1 MMPSVLGQRYGD
13 GGITTTQL
21 AADGECQA
29 IRVYDGPGGMPFS
42 CRLKRDYFFI
52 SSILKRRYMSHTR
65 VCHSRKYLWHTRV

>member
-29 IRVYDGPGGMPFS
+29 IGVYTMDQMGSDMGTKLLQL
-42 CRLKRDYFFI
+42 RLRLHKAEAF
-52 SSILKRRYMSHTR
+52 
-65 VCHSRKYLWHTRV
+65 